1 MPFAPDDK
9 TDRPPPGF
17 TPLANRVELEHYAGP
32 FYQNSTD
39 GRWRIGFRV
48 KARHLNRLGDCHG
61 GILATFAD
69 LQGHVLKKKL
79 GLVTQSP
86 TISISL
92 DYVAPAREDDWVE
105 AEPELVRQTPRML
118 FFRSLILANGQVAV
132 RTNGI
137 YRLRTGSV

>member
-1 MPFAPDDK
+1 MSFAPDAK
-9 TDRPPPGF
+9 TDCPPLGF

-32 FYQNSTD
+32 FYESATD
-39 GRWRIGFRV
+39 GRWKIGFRV

-79 GLVTQSP
+79 GLVTKSP
-86 TISISL
+86 TISVTL
-92 DYVAPAREDDWVE
+92 DYVAPVKQDEWVE

-118 FFRSLILANGQVAV
+118 FFRSLVLANEQVV
-132 RTNGI
+132 MRTSGI
-137 YRLRTGSV
+137 YRLRLG